1 MRTPA
6 VNGQFY
12 PDSRDGINE
21 FIENCLAVDP
31 GNAKNTSRM
40 KARGIIL
47 PHAGYIYSGK
57 VAVATVSKILP
68 AARLLILGPN
78 HTGLGERFSLW
89 PKDAWEI
96 PGTSIPV
103 DEKLVAGILASGNM
117 IKADRLAHLRE
128 HSIEVQL
135 PILQYF
141 FARFS
146 FAAITCQT
154 AGLAEY
160 EKIADQICSAVNKQK
175 EDVLLV
181 ASSDMTHYEPDAA
194 ARKKDALVLEHI
206 VGLDPEGM
214 LKTIETL
221 ASSMCGAAPVA
232 ILLCCLRRLG
242 ARKAQVALYQT
253 SGDASGDYNE
263 VVGYAG
269 VIIQ

>member
-1 MRTPA
+1 MRAPA
-6 VNGQFY
+6 VSGQFY
-12 PDSRDGINE
+12 PDSRQGINE
-21 FIENCLAVDP
+21 FIKQCLAADP
-31 GNAKNTSRM
+31 ASAKNVSRM

-57 VAVATVSKILP
+57 VAVTTVSKILP
-68 AARLLILGPN
+68 AQKLIILGPN
-78 HTGLGERFSLW
+78 HTGLGEPFSLW
-89 PKDAWEI
+89 PKDAWEVPGADI
-96 PGTSIPV
+96 PI
-103 DEKLVAGILASGNM
+103 DEKLTSDILAAGDL

-128 HSIEVQL
+128 HSIEVEL

-141 FARFS
+141 FKRFS
-146 FAAITCQT
+146 FAAIACQT
-154 AGLAEY
+154 ASLAEY
-160 EKIADQICSAVNKQK
+160 EKIAGQICSAVKKQK

-194 ARKKDALVLEHI
+194 ARKKDTKVLEHI
-206 VGLDPEGM
+206 VALDPEGM
-214 LKTIETL
+214 LETIDTL

-232 ILLCCLRRLG
+232 ILLCCLRKLG

-253 SGDASGDYNE
+253 SGDSGGDYNE